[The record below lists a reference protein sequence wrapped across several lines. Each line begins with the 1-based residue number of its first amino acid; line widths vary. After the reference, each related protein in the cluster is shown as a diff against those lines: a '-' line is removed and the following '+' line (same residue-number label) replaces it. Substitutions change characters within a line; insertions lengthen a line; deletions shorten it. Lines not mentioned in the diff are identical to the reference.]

1 MLSCTVETDMPR
13 KRVWR
18 WSQRGVDNPH
28 LALEME
34 TREQTDTE
42 PPKDTEAEAVETKE
56 ETPDL
61 KKNPVN
67 ILRDKAEGRVF
78 PGVSWCDGNYLCC
91 SLLQSVM

>member
-1 MLSCTVETDMPR
+1 M
-13 KRVWR
+13 
-18 WSQRGVDNPH
+18 DNPH

-34 TREQTDTE
+34 TSEQKKTE
-42 PPKDTEAEAVETKE
+42 PPEDTEAEAVETK

>member
-34 TREQTDTE
+34 TREQKKTE
-42 PPKDTEAEAVETKE
+42 PPQDTEAKAVETKE
-56 ETPDL
+56 TPDL
-61 KKNPVN
+61 KNNPVD
-67 ILRDKAEGRVF
+67 ILRDTAEGRVF

-91 SLLQSVM
+91 SLLQPVM